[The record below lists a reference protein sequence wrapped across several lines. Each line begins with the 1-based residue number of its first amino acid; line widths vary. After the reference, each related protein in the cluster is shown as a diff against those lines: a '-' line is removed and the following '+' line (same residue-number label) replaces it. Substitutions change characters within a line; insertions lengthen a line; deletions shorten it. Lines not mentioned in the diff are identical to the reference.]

1 MKKVFYRSVRLSKQ
15 AKYAKSLLI
24 KLCKVLSAAGG
35 REFFLEMNA
44 CNNIYEGH
52 IVDSGKC
59 FCDSDNPDDWR
70 YDPKGKDEIGMIFF
84 GGYFSRKTHKDA
96 ISKAWISL
104 LEDCIGIGELK
115 EHHTLTRNLETFGP
129 KMDVNFKRFREFE
142 VWVNAKLNELEK
154 KND

>member
-1 MKKVFYRSVRLSKQ
+1 MKKNWYRSVKLSDE
-15 AKYAKSLLI
+15 AKHAKTLLI
-24 KLCKVLSAAGG
+24 KLCKVITAIGG
-35 REFFLEMNA
+35 REFFLEMNV

-59 FCDSDNPDDWR
+59 FCDSDNIDEWR
-70 YDPKGKDEIGMIFF
+70 YDPNGKDDIGMIFF
-84 GGYFSRKTHKDA
+84 GGYFSRKKCKDA
-96 ISKAWISL
+96 ISKAWVSL

-115 EHHTLTRNLETFGP
+115 EQHTLTHHLESFGP
-129 KMDVNFKRFREFE
+129 KLDVNFKSFHEFE